1 MIYLSILAAIVLA
14 LTWILACLLIPAG
27 AAFALVWISV
37 SIFTLSVL
45 IFFAGMAFLSNLMRN
60 EKGGSISLLY
70 PLGCYVGFCFLAI
83 FISLALTT
91 YSGLA
96 ILHLFGILFVCT
108 AAFVMRSA
116 WNRSTQF
123 AAEHKADQMIAV
135 NRSETLNEICS
146 TLKMLQNPE
155 LASSVSTVHL
165 FAERLRYAPGA
176 VNAAC
181 DAELDAMIEEL
192 SSLATN
198 NANPDELQHK
208 LPILLQKMENQLTK
222 RERLAVL

>member
-45 IFFAGMAFLSNLMRN
+45 IFFAGMLFLSNIIRN
-60 EKGGSISLLY
+60 EKGGSASLLY
-70 PLGCYVGFCFLAI
+70 PLSSYVVFCFLAI

-96 ILHLFGILFVCT
+96 ILHLCGLLIVCT
-108 AAFVMRSA
+108 VAFVMRSA

-123 AAEHKADQMIAV
+123 AAEHKADQIVAV
-135 NRSETLNEICS
+135 NRAETLNEIYS
-146 TLKMLQNPE
+146 SLKALHNPE
-155 LASSVSTVHL
+155 LSSSISKVHL
-165 FAERLRYAPGA
+165 FAERLRYAPGT

-181 DAELDAMIEEL
+181 DAELDVMIEEL
-192 SSLATN
+192 SSLTTT
-198 NANPDELQHK
+198 PDELQQK